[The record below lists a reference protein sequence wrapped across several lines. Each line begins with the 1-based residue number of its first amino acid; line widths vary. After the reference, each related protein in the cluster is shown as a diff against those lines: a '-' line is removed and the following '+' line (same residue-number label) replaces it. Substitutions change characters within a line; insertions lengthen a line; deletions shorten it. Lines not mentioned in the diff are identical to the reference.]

1 MTSNF
6 KLRVYTS
13 IILFLI
19 LFLMFLNNIILGYFL
34 IVLGVISLLEFY
46 NLNKIIFTNNLYK
59 KFFLNLFTT
68 IYIFSFCSFILILSF
83 LFHLKVLLFV
93 VLITCIA
100 SDIGGFTFGKLFK
113 GPKLT
118 KISPNKTISGAI
130 GSIFFSVFFLSLLMN
145 YLIVSFNYLIILVG
159 FLTSL
164 GCQTGD
170 LLVSFLKRKSFAK
183 DTGNLLPGHGG
194 VLDRVDGILLGL
206 PVGFFTL
213 LIIY

>member
-13 IILFLI
+13 VILFLI

-46 NLNKIIFTNNLYK
+46 NLNKIIFTNKIYK
-59 KFFLNLFTT
+59 KFFFNLFIT
-68 IYIFSFCSFILILSF
+68 IYISSFCSFILILSF
-83 LFHLKVLLFV
+83 LFHFKVLMFV
-93 VLITCIA
+93 ILITCIA

-145 YLIVSFNYLIILVG
+145 YLIISFNYVIILVG

-164 GCQTGD
+164 SCQTGD
-170 LLVSFLKRKSFAK
+170 LLVSFLKRKSLTK

-213 LIIY
+213 LIVY